1 MQPKVSIILIT
12 YNRARFLA
20 RALNSALQQTY
31 DNLEIYIMDDAST
44 DNTEAV
50 VQPYLKDERIKYVKN
65 NPNVGFSHNVQK
77 GLMQCIAGEFFLVL
91 SDDDKLID
99 KNYIREA
106 VSMLRHDNQMQFVF
120 ANYEGRNMYTNVLDY
135 RKDYPIPDQIVFKG
149 TDLWKNLIQ
158 LQPYWGTCVFRT
170 SSARE
175 KGGFYNSF
183 SGMDVLFMLNIAL
196 KGNIGYIKK
205 FILNMGTNG
214 VTVGIHQSLDLQYE
228 NMDFIREAAILAQY
242 QKSID
247 FDIEKWKKI
256 NLTHLITLM
265 FRDYVFKHNEKSIED
280 KVMELYEKAM
290 IHGDEKYLILAQAQ
304 WLQRLVNK

>member
-99 KNYIREA
+99 G
-106 VSMLRHDNQMQFVF
+106 VML
-120 ANYEGRNMYTNVLDY
+120 
-135 RKDYPIPDQIVFKG
+135 K
-149 TDLWKNLIQ
+149 
-158 LQPYWGTCVFRT
+158 
-170 SSARE
+170 
-175 KGGFYNSF
+175 
-183 SGMDVLFMLNIAL
+183 
-196 KGNIGYIKK
+196 
-205 FILNMGTNG
+205 
-214 VTVGIHQSLDLQYE
+214 
-228 NMDFIREAAILAQY
+228 
-242 QKSID
+242 
-247 FDIEKWKKI
+247 
-256 NLTHLITLM
+256 
-265 FRDYVFKHNEKSIED
+265 
-280 KVMELYEKAM
+280 
-290 IHGDEKYLILAQAQ
+290 
-304 WLQRLVNK
+304 